1 MDEKPDLSKEEF
13 RLKIIQEVVK
23 LVEIDA
29 RENYLEWS
37 LDQINEAIKDFSSFV
52 FEGKIE

>member
-1 MDEKPDLSKEEF
+1 MNEKPDLSKEEF

-29 RENYLEWS
+29 RENDLEWS

>member
-13 RLKIIQEVVK
+13 ILKIIQEVVK